1 MKKREMMTD
10 KDLTVDIVQ
19 SLWQMLMGTGRYK
32 DVSITHDADKGEI
45 NIETERK

>member
-1 MKKREMMTD
+1 MEKKEMTTD
-10 KDLTVDIVQ
+10 KDLTVGIVQ

-45 NIETERK
+45 SMETEKN

>member
-10 KDLTVDIVQ
+10 KDLTVGIVQ
-19 SLWQMLMGTGRYK
+19 ALWEVLMGTGRYR

-45 NIETERK
+45 SIETERK

>member
-1 MKKREMMTD
+1 MKKREMITD
-10 KDLTVDIVQ
+10 RDLTVGIVQ

-45 NIETERK
+45 SIEAEKK